1 MRIRP
6 LEKNQASFSARLLF
20 SAVKRQVGKVLT
32 PLKVQAHR
40 PGIMW
45 GFAVAGMAAGIFQ
58 GRGQNRQAAGDDTD
72 CANRRLSLLN

>member
-6 LEKNQASFSARLLF
+6 LERKEASFSARLLF

-32 PLKVQAHR
+32 PLRVQAHR

-45 GFAVAGMAAGIFQ
+45 GFALAGMSLEFSKGADKIVK
-58 GRGQNRQAAGDDTD
+58 
-72 CANRRLSLLN
+72 RLVTIRTAQIVGCPF

>member
-6 LEKNQASFSARLLF
+6 LEPKEASLSSRLLF
-20 SAVKRQVGKVLT
+20 AAMKRQVGKVLT

-45 GFAVAGMAAGIFQ
+45 AAAVMSAALELSKGADKIVK
-58 GRGQNRQAAGDDTD
+58 
-72 CANRRLSLLN
+72 RLVTLRTAQIVGCPF

>member
-6 LEKNQASFSARLLF
+6 LEPNEASFSARLLI
-20 SAVKRQVGKVLT
+20 SIVRRQVGKVLT

-45 GFAVAGMAAGIFQ
+45 GFAAATTALELSKGADKIVK
-58 GRGQNRQAAGDDTD
+58 
-72 CANRRLSLLN
+72 RLVTIRTAQIIGCPF

>member
-6 LEKNQASFSARLLF
+6 LERNEASFSARLLF

-45 GFAVAGMAAGIFQ
+45 AFAAAGMAVEFSKGADKIVK
-58 GRGQNRQAAGDDTD
+58 RLVTIRAAQIIG
-72 CANRRLSLLN
+72 CPF

>member
-6 LEKNQASFSARLLF
+6 LERNEASFSARLLF
-20 SAVKRQVGKVLT
+20 SAAKRQFGKVLT

-45 GFAVAGMAAGIFQ
+45 GFAAATVALEFSKGADKIVK
-58 GRGQNRQAAGDDTD
+58 
-72 CANRRLSLLN
+72 RLVTLRTAQIVGCVF

>member
-6 LEKNQASFSARLLF
+6 LERNEASFSARLLF
-20 SAVKRQVGKVLT
+20 AAVKRQVGKVLT

-45 GFAVAGMAAGIFQ
+45 GFAIAGMALEFSKGADKIVK
-58 GRGQNRQAAGDDTD
+58 
-72 CANRRLSLLN
+72 RLVTIRTAQIVGCPF